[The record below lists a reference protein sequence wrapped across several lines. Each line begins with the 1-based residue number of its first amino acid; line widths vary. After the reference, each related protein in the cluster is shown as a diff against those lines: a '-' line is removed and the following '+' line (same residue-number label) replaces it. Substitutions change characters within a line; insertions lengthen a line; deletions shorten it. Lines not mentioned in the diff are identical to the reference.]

1 MPAFNYQIS
10 ITGDCS
16 SLSNGSISI
25 LPYGGTSPYTVDW
38 FSPDLGT
45 PDVVTTSPSV
55 RTTLSAGTYVV
66 NINDSTVPVNN
77 YFTVNIPVS
86 SGVCASILG
95 VQSTTCNL
103 DNGSV
108 TGTST
113 SEYSSTSFYLY
124 NSSDTYITSAT
135 TNTSTVIFGGLSADS
150 YYITA
155 LDLGGCTGK
164 SQNFII
170 QPSQEF
176 TFGLYMVRNSS
187 CGGSPIGKLYVTGQ
201 TGVSP
206 YTYLW
211 STNETT
217 SSITGLTAGN
227 YSVQVTDSLGCSQ
240 TQSATVTDVDP
251 VGFGS
256 FTVTQPTCFASDGTI
271 IMTITGG
278 TGPYYYSASTG
289 YVEISYSQTFT
300 LSGLSSGQYN
310 FLVTDAA
317 FCTTTAG
324 TVLNNPNGINSVT
337 VNSFNSTC
345 SSTNGQIIVTV
356 NGGTAPYNYTIVD
369 GLGNSTTNSSSN
381 TTYSFTNLSSDTYEI
396 IVTDAGSC
404 VYSQSVTIIAENSYT
419 ISTSATTT
427 TCGQS
432 NGTIYVELTSGAT
445 APYTYFLNN
454 SPVLVGSSITSTTIS
469 NLSTGS
475 YTVSVVD
482 STGCEQS
489 SLVYVGSSSPV
500 NFSLYSTSCGSGSN
514 GIINAF
520 INSGEPPFTF
530 VWSDNVPSNPQEISV
545 SGLSAGDYTLTII
558 DSNGC
563 SLTRNTTISCSSLYT
578 SYQTYVVATQTFQ
591 VQSQSKY
598 GLLQMLNEGY
608 LDLTADNTGCVFNS
622 ATFTANISIIPLGST
637 YSSLFYTS
645 TSLTSAP
652 SDNLW
657 YNTITSLLNSIP
669 GIGSVTVDVIN
680 NQINITSS
688 TTNSSLLNQEIIIEL
703 SIVYDIMCL
712 T

>member
-1 MPAFNYQIS
+1 
-10 ITGDCS
+10 
-16 SLSNGSISI
+16 
-25 LPYGGTSPYTVDW
+25 
-38 FSPDLGT
+38 
-45 PDVVTTSPSV
+45 
-55 RTTLSAGTYVV
+55 
-66 NINDSTVPVNN
+66 
-77 YFTVNIPVS
+77 
-86 SGVCASILG
+86 
-95 VQSTTCNL
+95 
-103 DNGSV
+103 
-108 TGTST
+108 
-113 SEYSSTSFYLY
+113 
-124 NSSDTYITSAT
+124 
-135 TNTSTVIFGGLSADS
+135 
-150 YYITA
+150 
-155 LDLGGCTGK
+155 
-164 SQNFII
+164 
-170 QPSQEF
+170 
-176 TFGLYMVRNSS
+176 
-187 CGGSPIGKLYVTGQ
+187 
-201 TGVSP
+201 
-206 YTYLW
+206 
-211 STNETT
+211 
-217 SSITGLTAGN
+217 
-227 YSVQVTDSLGCSQ
+227 
-240 TQSATVTDVDP
+240 
-251 VGFGS
+251 
-256 FTVTQPTCFASDGTI
+256 
-271 IMTITGG
+271 MTITGG

-419 ISTSATTT
+419 ITTSATTT

-432 NGTIYVELTSGAT
+432 NGSIYIELTSGAT

-500 NFSLYSTSCGSGSN
+500 NFSLYSTSCGNGSN

-563 SLTRNTTISCSSLYT
+563 SLTRNTTICCSSLYT
-578 SYQTYVVATQTFQ
+578 SYQTYVVASQTFQ
-591 VQSQSKY
+591 IQSQSKY

-622 ATFTANISIIPLGST
+622 ATFTAVISVIPLGNT
-637 YSSLFYTS
+637 YSSTFYTS

-703 SIVYDIMCL
+703 VIVYDIMCL